1 MRDKL
6 IKIGISYGMK
16 VNVEK
21 TKVMRISRQ
30 PFPVKIHDRLKAT
43 RECGIF

>member
-1 MRDKL
+1 MEMNL
-6 IKIGISYGMK
+6 
-16 VNVEK
+16 EK

-30 PFPVKIHDRLKAT
+30 PFPVKIMMKKKA